1 MAKLKDSEVILRY
14 LYLGTDQP
22 FYIRK
27 PQPLNIEEGCRIL
40 GPIKTLAEATS
51 TTTTPNAVNGAAAD
65 EDPLVRKLAEAVTL
79 TEPPLEMVER
89 VRG

>member
-51 TTTTPNAVNGAAAD
+51 TTTTQSNAVNGAD